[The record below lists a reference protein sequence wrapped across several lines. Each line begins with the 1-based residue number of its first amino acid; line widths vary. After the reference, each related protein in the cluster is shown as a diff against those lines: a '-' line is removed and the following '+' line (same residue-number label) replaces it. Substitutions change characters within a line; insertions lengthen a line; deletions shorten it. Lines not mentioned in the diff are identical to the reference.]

1 MDRLN
6 VLLILLTLSINIA
19 LARVFSIQCLDDVSE
34 SITQCTYLQ
43 NGIYKLINVDNNVK
57 TVTFDRLT
65 DSRVV
70 IPSNVEKLVI
80 FSSAF
85 DTLKPCDHVIAQ
97 KRVLVRIEDQDLE
110 TECVSKMS

>member
-34 SITQCTYLQ
+34 SITQCIYLQ

-70 IPSNVEKLVI
+70 IPSNVEKLI